1 MDITSAQL
9 GDQNPWS
16 RYTPV
21 LGLSALALLWIA
33 AASFTLFQLI
43 RAAGEARFVSQLQ
56 LGWLGYG
63 LGLTVLC
70 LTHIHRTGRANKR
83 RAAELAEIRNL
94 LAAEIEARQRA
105 EARLRQNQHELSE
118 GEARYRTILETTDSA
133 IIVADQHG
141 RIEQFNKAAESM
153 TGYLAAEVIGKNMR
167 VLLPPNLRHEHS
179 RYTARY
185 LWTVREL
192 EV

>member
-118 GEARYRTILETTDSA
+118 GETRYPDHPGDHGQRHYRGGPTWPHRA
-133 IIVADQHG
+133 IQQG
-141 RIEQFNKAAESM
+141 RREHDRLPCGR
-153 TGYLAAEVIGKNMR
+153 GYWQEHEGALAAQ
-167 VLLPPNLRHEHS
+167 P
-179 RYTARY
+179 AA
-185 LWTVREL
+185 
-192 EV
+192 